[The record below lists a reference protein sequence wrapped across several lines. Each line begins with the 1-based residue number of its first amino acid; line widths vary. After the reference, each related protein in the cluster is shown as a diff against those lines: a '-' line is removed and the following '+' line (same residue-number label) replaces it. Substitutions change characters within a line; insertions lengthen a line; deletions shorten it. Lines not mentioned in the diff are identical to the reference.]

1 MDAKLQRRIQR
12 YGWDRAVD
20 DYERSWKDQ
29 LEPAQTCLLTLAS
42 IRSGYRVLDVACGT
56 GLVTFRAA
64 QMAGPTGRLVGVDIS
79 GEMVER
85 ARRRA
90 VQEKVGHVSFER
102 SGAEELPMPD
112 NSFDVVLSALGLMYV
127 PNPELAIGEMHRT
140 LKEGGTAA
148 AAVWGQ
154 RANCG
159 WAEIFSIVDAR
170 VKSEV
175 CPLFFQLG
183 TADSLKNA
191 FERAGFRQIRSER
204 MKTTLGYPNAE
215 AALTAAFAG
224 GPVALAYS
232 RFDDQTRNEA
242 HAEYLDSIAG
252 FRNSDGRYEIP
263 GEFVVVAGV
272 KPKR

>member
-1 MDAKLQRRIQR
+1 
-12 YGWDRAVD
+12 
-20 DYERSWKDQ
+20 
-29 LEPAQTCLLTLAS
+29 
-42 IRSGYRVLDVACGT
+42 
-56 GLVTFRAA
+56 
-64 QMAGPTGRLVGVDIS
+64 
-79 GEMVER
+79 
-85 ARRRA
+85 
-90 VQEKVGHVSFER
+90 
-102 SGAEELPMPD
+102 MPD

-154 RANCG
+154 
-159 WAEIFSIVDAR
+159 
-170 VKSEV
+170 

-183 TADSLKNA
+183 TGDSLKNA

-204 MKTTLGYPNAE
+204 IKTALGYPNAE

-242 HAEYLDSIAG
+242 HAEYLDSIAA
-252 FRNSDGRYEIP
+252 FRNSDGRYGIP